1 MGVMRK
7 IIQSPVDEDH
17 VPAGIVA
24 EAKPSADSTVV
35 APPAVVFLSTAGAT
49 ELDAVHTVKWT
60 RNGARFPEESCSSP
74 ARVCGPGPSVPV
86 P

>member
-1 MGVMRK
+1 MGVMRNT
-7 IIQSPVDEDH
+7 IQSPVEEDQL
-17 VPAGIVA
+17 PAGIVA

-49 ELDAVHTVKWT
+49 ELEVVHTVKWT
-60 RNGARFPEESCSSP
+60 RNGAFLPEESWSSP
-74 ARVCGPGPSVPV
+74 ASVCGPGPRVPV